1 MGTNIK
7 KQTSADA
14 IAAFLANGGK
24 VTKCPAG
31 EANATPLRKLRQRSE
46 RAAEAGQAAN
56 VLARRGDRIVDP
68 SAEER
73 SYQASE
79 NAYERMAEEA
89 GAMGGACVGFDEYGH
104 AVSRYDLDW

>member
-1 MGTNIK
+1 MGTNVK
-7 KQTSADA
+7 KQNSDA
-14 IAAFLANGGK
+14 IAAFLAKGGK
-24 VTKCPAG
+24 ITKCPDG
-31 EANATPLRKLRQRSE
+31 KANATPLRKLRQRSE

-56 VLARRGDRIVDP
+56 VLARRGNEIIDP

-79 NAYERMAEEA
+79 SAYERMAEEA